1 MQDGRSIHEVPVQ
14 GGGGSVLSLGLQALL
29 ALLPIVLAGA
39 LLVGFRVPAKH
50 AMPAAY
56 LAAVAVALGGWQM
69 APSRVVAASIQG
81 LFLTFDLLFIIFGAL
96 LLLHALERSGG
107 VAAIRRSFHGVSDDR
122 RIQVVIVCW
131 LFGSFIEGAA
141 GFGTPAAVTAPL
153 MVALG
158 FPAAA
163 AVMLGMM
170 VQSTAVTFGA
180 VGTPVLVGIQG
191 GLGGEAFSADLA
203 AVGLTMTDFLHLVT
217 AKAVLLHATAGV
229 LMPTWMVVM
238 MTRFFG
244 EKRSWTEGL
253 KVVPFTIFG
262 GLAFTVPYVLFGT
275 FLGPEFPS
283 LLGAPVGLAIVVTAA
298 RRGFLIPADTWDF
311 PPRERW
317 EDEWVSGLEEE
328 MADVPDEGRVSGPM
342 AWAPYGLLGVLLVIT
357 RLPSLPV
364 GGWLR
369 SVRIPWDDILGTGI
383 NAATT
388 PLYLPG
394 FVLLVVVAIT
404 AVLHRMDGRAL
415 GAAVRSSAKVLVGAG
430 FVLVFTVPMVRVY
443 INSDV
448 NGAGMLSMPIAMAE
462 WVAGNVGQVW
472 PFFAGATGAL
482 GAFIAGSNTVSNLM
496 FSAFQYGVAERL
508 AMSTVMIVALQA
520 VGAAAGNMIAIHNV
534 VAASATVGLLG
545 KEGSTLRKTFLPT
558 MYYLLVIG
566 ILGLVAVHVLGVTD
580 PLRGTG

>member
-1 MQDGRSIHEVPVQ
+1 MPLGMQ
-14 GGGGSVLSLGLQALL
+14 AAL
-29 ALLPIVLAGA
+29 ALFPIALGGV

-56 LAAVAVALGGWQM
+56 IAAVGVAIGAWQM
-69 APSRVVAASIQG
+69 TPTRVAAASIQG
-81 LFLTFDLLFIIFGAL
+81 LFLTFDLLFIIFGAI
-96 LLLHALERSGG
+96 LLLHTLERSGG
-107 VAAIRRSFHGVSDDR
+107 VAAIRRSFDGISSDR
-122 RIQVVIVCW
+122 RVQVVIVAW

-141 GFGTPAAVTAPL
+141 GFGTPAAVAAPL

-170 VQSTAVTFGA
+170 IQSTAVTFGA

-191 GLGGEAFSADLA
+191 GLGGDTFAAALLA
-203 AVGLTMTDFLHLVT
+203 ADMTMVDYLRAVT

-229 LMPTWMVVM
+229 LMPTWMVIM

-244 EKRSWTEGL
+244 KNRSWTEGL
-253 KVVPFTIFG
+253 SVLPFALFG
-262 GLAFTVPYVLFGT
+262 GLAFTVPYVLFGL

-283 LLGAPVGLAIVVTAA
+283 LLGAPVGLAIVVTIA
-298 RRGFLIPADTWDF
+298 RRGWLLPKDTWDF
-311 PPRERW
+311 PERSSW
-317 EDEWVSGLEEE
+317 DDEWVSGLEDKL
-328 MADVPDEGRVSGPM
+328 ADVPEGRGISTLS
-342 AWAPYGLLGVLLVIT
+342 AWAPYGLLGILLVIT

-364 GGWLR
+364 GDWLR
-369 SVRIPWDDILGTGI
+369 SLDFVWGDILGTGI
-383 NAATT
+383 TATTT

-394 FVLLVVVAIT
+394 FVLLVVVGIT
-404 AVLHRMDGRAL
+404 AILHRMDGAAL
-415 GAAVRSSAKVLVGAG
+415 ADAMRSSSKVLLGAG

-448 NGAGMLSMPIAMAE
+448 NAADMLSMPLVMAE
-462 WVAGNVGQVW
+462 WVAGNVGAMW
-472 PFFAGATGAL
+472 PFFAPMTGAL

-545 KEGSTLRKTFLPT
+545 KEGATLRKTILPT
-558 MYYLLVIG
+558 IYYLLVIG
-566 ILGLVAVHVLGVTD
+566 ILGLLAVHVLGVTD
-580 PLRGTG
+580 PLMGVPR

>member
-1 MQDGRSIHEVPVQ
+1 MGESM
-14 GGGGSVLSLGLQALL
+14 GLGLMAFL
-29 ALLPIVLAGA
+29 ALVPTAWGGT

-56 LAAVAVALGGWQM
+56 VAAAAVGLGAWHM
-69 APSRVVAASIQG
+69 SPTRVAAASVQG

-96 LLLHALERSGG
+96 LLLHTLERSGG

-122 RIQVVIVCW
+122 RVQVVIVAW
-131 LFGSFIEGAA
+131 LFGSFIEGSA
-141 GFGTPAAVTAPL
+141 GFGTPAAIAAPL
-153 MVALG
+153 LVALG

-191 GLGGEAFSADLA
+191 GLGGEAFSAQLA
-203 AVGLTMTDFLHLVT
+203 AAGLDMMGYLRLVT
-217 AKAVLLHATAGV
+217 AKAVLLHAAAGV

-238 MTRFFG
+238 LTRFYG
-244 EKRSWTEGL
+244 ENRSWTEGL
-253 KVVPFTIFG
+253 KVLPFTLFG

-298 RRGFLIPADTWDF
+298 RRGFLLPSDTWQF
-311 PPRERW
+311 PRRDLW
-317 EDEWVSGLEEE
+317 QDDWVSGLEEE
-328 MADVPDEGRVSGPM
+328 MADVPEGKTISAGM
-342 AWAPYGLLGVLLVIT
+342 AWAPYLLVGVLLVIT

-364 GGWLR
+364 GAWLKAPAL
-369 SVRIPWDDILGTGI
+369 SWNDILGTGI
-383 NAATT
+383 SATTT

-394 FVLLVVVAIT
+394 FILLVVVAAT
-404 AVLHRMDGRAL
+404 AFLHRMRPADV
-415 GAAVRSSAKVLVGAG
+415 GAAVRSSAKVLLGAG
-430 FVLVFTVPMVRVY
+430 IVLVFTVPMVRIY

-448 NGAGMLSMPIAMAE
+448 NGAGILSMPIAMAE

-472 PFFAGATGAL
+472 PMFAGVTGAL

-545 KEGSTLRKTFLPT
+545 REGSTLRKTILPT
-558 MYYLLVIG
+558 LYYLFVIG
-566 ILGLVAVHVLGVTD
+566 LLGLLAVHVLGVTD
-580 PLRGTG
+580 PLMG